1 MTDFDFSGIPV
12 APPPPPIDPLV
23 AREDK
28 IANDTRVESELNHF
42 IAAKQDALFEA
53 PDAYYRRQGRDAVD
67 GAPQAIQRLHDIKDV
82 LLDGL
87 ANDYQRKRLST
98 ALDAHMTL
106 ASDDIGRH
114 SAEQSKE
121 WQRQTALDRIDLLA
135 KEAGFHHADDN
146 LIEAL
151 SAAAANAA
159 RAHARIGGASPSAE
173 LEDAAAAQ
181 ARDRVFAAASQAQVT
196 AKGAIPDDHFQE
208 GPESEANDVRTD
220 SSNFAQVSEDPRAAY
235 RQCAAECSMKWSM
248 GQMPRPKWFSG
259 SDESSLMRICI
270 RACLAE
276 KGDFN
281 Y

>member
-1 MTDFDFSGIPV
+1 MIYLDLSRYPA
-12 APPPPPIDPLV
+12 APPPPPIDPVV
-23 AREDK
+23 AGEEK
-28 IANDTRVESELNHF
+28 IANDTRVESELNRF

-53 PDAYYRRQGRDAVD
+53 PDAYYRKQGRDAVD
-67 GAPQAIQRLHDIKDV
+67 SAPQALQHLHQIKDG

-98 ALDAHMTL
+98 VLDAHMTL

-114 SAEQSKE
+114 AAEQSKE

-135 KEAGFHHADDN
+135 KEAALHHGDDM

-159 RAHARIGGASPSAE
+159 RAHARVGGAPPSAE
-173 LEDAAAAQ
+173 FEEAAAAQ
-181 ARDRVFAAASQAQVT
+181 ARDRVLAAASQAPVT
-196 AKGAIPDDHFQE
+196 AKGAIPDDRFQE
-208 GPESEANDVRTD
+208 APEREANNVQTD
-220 SSNFAQVSEDPRAAY
+220 SSNVVQVSEDPRAAY
-235 RQCAAECSMKWSM
+235 RRCAAECSMKWSM

-276 KGDFN
+276 KGDVN